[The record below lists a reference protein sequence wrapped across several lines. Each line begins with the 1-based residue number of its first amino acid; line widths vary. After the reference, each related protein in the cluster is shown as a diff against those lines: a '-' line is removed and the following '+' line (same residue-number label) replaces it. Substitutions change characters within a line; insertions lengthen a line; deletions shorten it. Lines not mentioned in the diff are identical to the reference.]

1 MVSNKTVRSVKTSR
15 SLLDLFAKKHQLV
28 KLERDLIDRVQA
40 EWQDILYHSTTNLPG
55 AQPSQ
60 RAIAETSIKACY
72 QYAGLDEPNIVWI
85 DWPVNAIKF
94 LFTRPDLV
102 DVSGQI
108 INEIWLSEQAIQQ
121 AIDPAAAVEVLSRI
135 KTTIARSPDTAI
147 AERLNEVAIDRVK
160 SCYGDLADL
169 RIFNPLQNYSIGSL
183 GYFDYFLRI
192 GVNIPQMQPII
203 DLAKSCGWCWA
214 FEKLVIL
221 TPKPT
226 QVISDGRG
234 NVLAITIDGSNVLE

>member
-1 MVSNKTVRSVKTSR
+1 MLSNKTVRSAKTR
-15 SLLDLFAKKHQLV
+15 RFLRDLFAKKHHLV

-40 EWQDILYHSTTNLPG
+40 EWQDILHHSTTNLPG
-55 AQPSQ
+55 LQQSQ
-60 RAIAETSIKACY
+60 RVTAETSIKACY
-72 QYAGLDEPNIVWI
+72 QYAGLDAPNIVWI

-94 LFTRPDLV
+94 LLTRPDLV

-108 INEIWLSEQAIQQ
+108 INEIWLSEQAIQK
-121 AIDPAAAVEVLSRI
+121 AIEPESALEVLSRI
-135 KTTIARSPDTAI
+135 KTTISRSPDTAI
-147 AERLNEVAIDRVK
+147 ADRLNELAIDRVK

-169 RIFNPLQNYSIGSL
+169 NIFNPLQNYSIGSL

-221 TPKPT
+221 TPKPA
-226 QVISDGRG
+226 QVISDGQG
-234 NVLAITIDGSNVLE
+234 NILAIIIDGSNVLE

>member
-1 MVSNKTVRSVKTSR
+1 MLSNKTVRSAKTRR
-15 SLLDLFAKKHQLV
+15 SLSDLFAKKHQLV
-28 KLERDLIDRVQA
+28 KLERDLIDRVEL
-40 EWQDILYHSTTNLPG
+40 EWQDILHHSTTNLPG
-55 AQPSQ
+55 AQHSQ
-60 RAIAETSIKACY
+60 RVTAETSIKACY
-72 QYAGLDEPNIVWI
+72 HYAGLDAPNIVWI

-108 INEIWLSEQAIQQ
+108 LNEIWLSEQTIQQ
-121 AIDPAAAVEVLSRI
+121 AIEPAAAVEVLSRI
-135 KTTIARSPDTAI
+135 KTTIVRSPDTAI
-147 AERLNEVAIDRVK
+147 ADRLNELAIDRVK
-160 SCYGDLADL
+160 SCYGNLADL
-169 RIFNPLQNYSIGSL
+169 TIFNPLQNYSIGSL

-214 FEKLVIL
+214 FEKLAIL

-226 QVISDGRG
+226 RVISDGQG
-234 NVLAITIDGSNVLE
+234 NILAMMIDGSNVLE

>member
-1 MVSNKTVRSVKTSR
+1 MLSNQTVRSAKSSR
-15 SLLDLFAKKHQLV
+15 SFRDLFAKKHQLV
-28 KLERDLIDRVQA
+28 KLERDLIDRVQS
-40 EWQDILYHSTTNLPG
+40 EWQDILYHSTTNLPE

-60 RAIAETSIKACY
+60 RATAETSIKACY
-72 QYAGLDEPNIVWI
+72 QYAGLDAPNIVWI

-121 AIDPAAAVEVLSRI
+121 AIEPATALEVLSRI
-135 KTTIARSPDTAI
+135 QTTIARSPNTAI
-147 AERLNEVAIDRVK
+147 ADRLNELAIDRVK
-160 SCYGDLADL
+160 NCYGNLADL
-169 RIFNPLQNYSIGSL
+169 TIFNPLQNYSIGSL

-192 GVNIPQMQPII
+192 GIDIPQMQPII

-214 FEKLVIL
+214 FEKLAIL

-226 QVISDGRG
+226 QVISDGQG

>member
-1 MVSNKTVRSVKTSR
+1 MLSNKTVRSAKTRR
-15 SLLDLFAKKHQLV
+15 SLRELFAKKHHLV

-40 EWQDILYHSTTNLPG
+40 EWQDILHHSTTNLPG
-55 AQPSQ
+55 AQQSH
-60 RAIAETSIKACY
+60 RATAETSIKACY
-72 QYAGLDEPNIVWI
+72 QYAGLDAPNIVWI

-108 INEIWLSEQAIQQ
+108 LDEIWLSEQAIQQ
-121 AIDPAAAVEVLSRI
+121 EIDPASALEVLSRI
-135 KTTIARSPDTAI
+135 KTTIVRSPNTAI
-147 AERLNEVAIDRVK
+147 ADRLNELAIDRVK
-160 SCYGDLADL
+160 NCYGDLADAT
-169 RIFNPLQNYSIGSL
+169 IFNPLQNYSIGSL
-183 GYFDYFLRI
+183 GYFDYFLKI

-214 FEKLVIL
+214 FEKLAIL

-226 QVISDGRG
+226 QVISDGQG
-234 NVLAITIDGSNVLE
+234 NFLAIIIDGSNVLE